1 MFKALDGFK
10 GTSKIVFKALD
21 GFKGTPKIMFK
32 ALDGFKG
39 TSKSMYKAL
48 YGFKG
53 SSQTVFKALDLFK
66 SLENIEKIARNFQGP
81 CRVQEYRARHIQDL
95 LSLSTAKRFSTLR
108 GSCLDHVRLFLPRS
122 PARLL
127 DPFWK

>member
-10 GTSKIVFKALD
+10 RTSKIVFKALG

-32 ALDGFKG
+32 ALDSFKG
-39 TSKSMYKAL
+39 TSKIMFKAL
-48 YGFKG
+48 HGFKG

-66 SLENIEKIARNFQGP
+66 SLENIEEIARNVQGP